1 MTPFMKPPRGF
12 VIHHSLTQD
21 GTTVSVPAIRRWHLD
36 VKGWGAIGYHFL
48 AELAGSEY
56 EAILGRPLDLEGA
69 HCLAGGKNHNTFGV
83 CLIGNFDKDPPP
95 REQLEVMRDRILVPF
110 GRMFSIPLNLETVT
124 FHRDWAPDRTCP
136 GKAFTKDLVKMYLP
150 GLVV

>member
-1 MTPFMKPPRGF
+1 MDHFSKPPRGF
-12 VIHHSLTQD
+12 VIHHSLTKD
-21 GTTVSVPAIRRWHLD
+21 GATVSWPSIRSYHKD
-36 VKGWGAIGYHFL
+36 VKGWSDIGYHCGV
-48 AELAGSEY
+48 ELAGSEY

-69 HCLAGGKNHNTFGV
+69 HCLAQNKNHNTFGL
-83 CLIGNFDKDPPP
+83 CMIGNFDRDPPP

-124 FHRDWAPDRTCP
+124 FHRDHAPDRTCP
-136 GKAFTKDLVKMYLP
+136 GKAFTKELLKMYLP